1 MLIFC
6 LLFFSRNASESL
18 CKKIRSTIIWTHP
31 KKLVSIHWRL
41 FVHLK
46 NEESSTFAT
55 YFKIIGPKFGPNHAY
70 KKWIKRG
77 KIEIKKKKRIFKN
90 QHMFDLK
97 PRDFAFS
104 NVPCWIAMRWSLFL
118 FVCFMISSFKN
129 YCPFLCVICPK
140 IRFQD
145 VLPYYFLPIFYLP
158 CRYSP

>member
-1 MLIFC
+1 MKNP
-6 LLFFSRNASESL
+6 LLLLPTS
-18 CKKIRSTIIWTHP
+18 
-31 KKLVSIHWRL
+31 
-41 FVHLK
+41 
-46 NEESSTFAT
+46 
-55 YFKIIGPKFGPNHAY
+55 KFGPNHAY

-77 KIEIKKKKRIFKN
+77 KIEIKKKKRIFKT

-140 IRFQD
+140 IRFQG
-145 VLPYYFLPIFYLP
+145 VLLYYFLPIFYLP
-158 CRYSP
+158 LFSLATRGTYYRSNWPYSEMWGDLVGLPSCFNFEVWNVECSGVAEGLKYWCGRP